1 MLAITFDDAI
11 TMMMIIIV
19 ILPCS
24 YGQGHLAFASDCD
37 RTESELPNKG
47 WVLSTEYGLCPSVT
61 LQAQG

>member
-1 MLAITFDDAI
+1 
-11 TMMMIIIV
+11 MMMIIIV

-47 WVLSTEYGLCPSVT
+47 WVLSKEYGLCPSVT